1 MNMPQE
7 PSLATSTSPDRT
19 IADATCTACG
29 CLCDDLIVKT
39 KGGRIIEAV
48 NACEIGRR
56 WYFADHAHEGLPAA
70 TIEGRPVEPTAAL
83 DRAAEIL
90 GQARAPVVLGLTRT
104 TTETV
109 AAALAIADQIGAV
122 VDPDT
127 SDGDR
132 ARLLA
137 TQRVGR
143 VSATLGEVKNRAD
156 VVLFW
161 GIDPVVTHPRHWE
174 RYSVEPHGRFVP
186 DGRAGRT
193 IVVVNASR
201 TATAEQA
208 DQFVP
213 VAPEAQLAVLTTLRV
228 LLRGVSLDPR
238 RVERTTGLDLKALRG
253 LIDRLKAANY
263 GAWFYDARLGS
274 GSGGA
279 ARIEAALALVRD
291 LNSFTRFVILGLGG
305 PGNPAGA
312 EAALTWQTGSPSS
325 VSLTRGSPRTMPG
338 VTSAEALLAGG
349 RADAALIVAEGE
361 LQELS
366 EAART
371 HLERIPRIVIGPKAT
386 APGSTATVG
395 LDAATYGID
404 AGGTVMRSDGVVL
417 PLRPPLNPSTP
428 TDREWLQALETR
440 LHSHVS

>member
-1 MNMPQE
+1 MPQE
-7 PSLATSTSPDRT
+7 PSPATSSAPDRT
-19 IADATCTACG
+19 VANSTCTACG

-39 KGGRIIEAV
+39 EGGRIVEAV

-56 WYFADHAHEGLPAA
+56 WYFADHAHAGLPAA
-70 TIEGRPVEPTAAL
+70 TIEGQSVEPAAAL

-90 GQARAPVVLGLTRT
+90 TRARAPLVLGLTRT
-104 TTETV
+104 TTESV
-109 AAALAIADQIGAV
+109 AAALAIADRIGAEI
-122 VDPDT
+122 DPDT
-127 SDGDR
+127 TEGDR
-132 ARLLA
+132 ARLFA

-161 GIDPVVTHPRHWE
+161 GVDPVVTHPRHWE

-186 DGRAGRT
+186 DGRAGRKVLVFDAT
-193 IVVVNASR
+193 R
-201 TATAEQA
+201 TATAERA
-208 DQFVP
+208 DEFFRVT
-213 VAPEAQLAVLTTLRV
+213 PEAQFECLWTLRALV
-228 LLRGVSLDPR
+228 RGVPLDPN
-238 RVERTTGLDLKALRG
+238 RVERATGLDLPTLKRLTET
-253 LIDRLKAANY
+253 LKAARY
-263 GAWFYDARLGS
+263 GVWFYDSRLGD
-274 GSGGA
+274 GPGGA

-291 LNSFTRFVILGLGG
+291 LNRFNRFVILGLGG

-325 VSLTRGSPRTMPG
+325 VSLARGWPRTMPG
-338 VTSAEALLAGG
+338 VTSAEALLAGR
-349 RADAALIVAEGE
+349 RADAALIVGDGE
-361 LQELS
+361 FSGLS
-366 EAART
+366 AAARA
-371 HLERIPRIVIGPKAT
+371 HLERIPRIVIGSKAT
-386 APGSTATVG
+386 AQGNKATVA

-428 TDREWLQALETR
+428 TDREWLQALEAR